1 MRVVPTLAS
10 GLAAALSVA
19 YAPSFAA
26 QPQDHGDHAH
36 PVLGVVNFPVTC
48 SPGAQALFNQGMT
61 LQHSFWY
68 APAREAFRKTVE
80 ADPACVMGYWGQALS
95 LLNNP
100 FTPPVAENLREGK
113 ALLQK
118 AQSIGARTDREAG
131 YIAALSTLF
140 SGDDLPGHP
149 ARIAQY
155 KDAMAGVRRRNPD
168 DPEAAIGYALSLI
181 MAAPATDKTYANQLA
196 AAEILEAEFA
206 RQPQHPGVAHYTIH
220 TYDVPA
226 LAHRGVA
233 AAERY
238 AAIAADAPHALHMPS
253 HIFTRVGRWEDSIRT
268 NRRSANTALAR
279 REVFDAVHAMDYM
292 VYAYLQTAQPDAA
305 LAVMKEID
313 QFRDWKLDRPIAGY
327 AFTAIPARY
336 MLERG
341 DWKGAAQL
349 ATPLYGVP
357 YVDATTHFAR
367 AVGAA
372 RSGDPA
378 AARPDIE
385 ALKAASAALEGKDAY
400 WREQVEILRLG
411 AEAWAAF
418 ASGARDDGL
427 ALLREAAEREA
438 KTEKHPVTPGPL
450 APAREQYAEMLVLA
464 GRPVDA
470 QREFNEVLKT
480 EPRRLRAVYG
490 AARSAELAGAL
501 DAAAQRYAEL
511 VAIAEPAGETQP
523 ARIAA
528 KAFVAPLR

>member
-1 MRVVPTLAS
+1 MRILPKLAS
-10 GLAAALSVA
+10 GLAAAISVA
-19 YAPSFAA
+19 FAPPLAA
-26 QPQDHGDHAH
+26 QPHDHGDHAR
-36 PVLGVVNFPVTC
+36 PALGEVNFPVTC
-48 SPGAQALFNQGMT
+48 SPAARVLFNQGMT

-68 APAREAFRKTVE
+68 GPAREAFRKSVA

-118 AQSIGARTDREAG
+118 AQAIGAKTEREAG

-140 SGDDLPGHP
+140 AGDDLQGHP
-149 ARIAQY
+149 VRIAQY
-155 KDAMAGVRRRNPD
+155 KEAMAGLRGRHPD

-181 MAAPATDKTYANQLA
+181 MAAPANDKAYANQLA

-206 RQPQHPGVAHYTIH
+206 RQPRHPGVAHYTIH

-268 NRRSANTALAR
+268 NRRSADIAVAR
-279 REVFDAVHAMDYM
+279 GEVFDAVHAMDYM
-292 VYAYLQTAQPDAA
+292 VYAYLQTAQPEAA
-305 LAVMKEID
+305 LAVLKEID
-313 QFRDWKLDRPIAGY
+313 QFKNWKLDRPIAGY
-327 AFTAIPARY
+327 AFAAMPARY

-349 ATPLYGVP
+349 TTRRYGVP
-357 YVDATTHFAR
+357 YVDAITHFGR
-367 AVGAA
+367 AVGSA

-378 AARPDIE
+378 ASRTDIE
-385 ALKAASAALEGKDAY
+385 ALRATSAALEGKDAY
-400 WREQVEILRLG
+400 WHEQVEILRLG
-411 AEAWAAF
+411 AEGWAAF
-418 ASGARDDGL
+418 ASGARGDGL
-427 ALLREAAEREA
+427 TLLREAVEREA
-438 KTEKHPVTPGPL
+438 RTEKHPVTPGPL
-450 APAREQYAEMLVLA
+450 APAREQYAEMLMLA
-464 GRPVDA
+464 GRPSDA
-470 QREFNEVLKT
+470 QREFDEVLKT

-490 AARSAELAGAL
+490 AARSAELAGAS
-501 DAAAQRYAEL
+501 DTAARRYAEL
-511 VAIAEPAGETQP
+511 VEIAKPAGITQP
-523 ARIAA
+523 ALISA
-528 KAFVAPLR
+528 KAFVAPH